1 MPCDRSSDSPKDE
14 QLALRA
20 RQGCS
25 ASFERLVRRYQTRL
39 VNFLRQ
45 RTAVIADAE
54 DLAQDTF
61 IRAYENLHRY
71 RDSGAFS
78 TWLFTIA
85 RRLCINHGR
94 NKRTQ
99 ANSEALH
106 SVESAAIP
114 PQQAASDA
122 ETKRLLWEVAAEMLN
137 ERQMTV
143 LWLYYV
149 EDMSVAQ
156 VARVVDRS
164 SVAVKMMLFRARK
177 KLFPV
182 LEKLDMHEPNGKKTG
197 TVGDPPAGGA
207 LPQGSQKCITTEE
220 LATEAPSAEPAA
232 VESNNE

>member
-1 MPCDRSSDSPKDE
+1 MPRDRSSDSPKDE

-25 ASFERLVRRYQTRL
+25 ASFEKLVRRYQTRL

-45 RTAVIADAE
+45 RTAVTADAE

-61 IRAYENLHRY
+61 VRAYENLHRY

-94 NKRTQ
+94 KKRPQ

-106 SVESAAIP
+106 SVESASISP
-114 PQQAASDA
+114 EQAASNA
-122 ETKRLLWEVAAEMLN
+122 ETSRLLWEVAAETLN

-156 VARVVDRS
+156 ISPVVERS

-177 KLFPV
+177 KLFPA
-182 LEKLDMHEPNGKKTG
+182 LEELDMHEPNGKKTG
-197 TVGDPPAGGA
+197 AAGNSPTEGA
-207 LPQGSQKCITTEE
+207 LPQGSQECITTEE
-220 LATEAPSAEPAA
+220 PGAEAASAEPAA
-232 VESNNE
+232 AESNNE